1 MELTTLHIAFIIIT
15 FIILVALLLKKEI
28 VIPCI
33 VGILVIGFIYSLSIV
48 NPDTKQHLS
57 IGESLIKSVQT
68 LNNSIVNSFIELLG
82 IIVVIALVVSM
93 SKAMISLGADEVM
106 MHPIRKII
114 KNNKAAFWIIGFTM
128 LIVSWLIWPSPA
140 VALIGA
146 LLLPVA
152 GEVGLPVI
160 WAAVSMNIFGHG
172 IGLSSDFVI
181 QGAPSITAKAA
192 GLDPNAVMRASIPL
206 WITMSVVTAGVAFF
220 MMLREMMANKATQS
234 ETKKELVLKEIKKPV
249 LARWIAFIMPLCFIA
264 DIAVMIHYKING
276 GDATALVAGTA
287 LILTCVITILDKGLG
302 QALETSTDH
311 IKEGFKFA
319 MKIFAPVIVIAAF
332 FFLGSEGF
340 AQKVLGPDATG
351 LLNDIGLWLSAH
363 VPLSK
368 LTMILTTSSVGFITG
383 LDGSGFS
390 GLPLV
395 GSIAQ
400 TFSSVG
406 HVNVASLAALG
417 QIITVWVGGGTI
429 IPWGVI
435 PVAAICG
442 VEATELA
449 RKNLIPVLCGFAA
462 TIVVGLFLI

>member
-15 FIILVALLLKKEI
+15 IIILIALLFKKEI

-33 VGILVIGFIYSLSIV
+33 AGILVIGFVYTGNV
-48 NPDTKQHLS
+48 
-57 IGESLIKSVQT
+57 IKSVQI
-68 LNNSIVNSFIELLG
+68 LNNAVISSFTELLG

-93 SKAMISLGADEVM
+93 SKAMIALGADEVM
-106 MHPIRKII
+106 MHPVRRII

-128 LIVSWLIWPSPA
+128 LIVSWFIWPSPA

-160 WAAVSMNIFGHG
+160 WAAVAMNIFGHG

-192 GLDPNAVMRASIPL
+192 GVDPSAVMKASIPL

-220 MMLREMMANKATQS
+220 MMVKETKANKAS
-234 ETKKELVLKEIKKPV
+234 KNVEKKEFMLKEVKKPK
-249 LARWIAFIMPLCFIA
+249 LALFIAIFMPFAFIVDIIA
-264 DIAVMIHYKING
+264 MVKFDIKG

-287 LILTCVITILDKGLG
+287 LILTCLITILDKGLG
-302 QALETSTDH
+302 EALEITTDH
-311 IKEGFKFA
+311 VKEGFKFA

-332 FFLGSEGF
+332 FFLGSQEF
-340 AQKVLGPDATG
+340 AQKVLSPDAPG
-351 LLNDIGLWLSAH
+351 ILNDIGLWLSVH

-368 LTMILTTSSVGFITG
+368 FTMILTTSSVGFITG

-400 TFSSVG
+400 TFASVG
-406 HVNVASLAALG
+406 HINVASLAALG

-442 VEATELA
+442 VEATDLA
-449 RKNLIPVLCGFAA
+449 RKNLIPVLCGMAA

>member
-1 MELTTLHIAFIIIT
+1 MELTALHIAFIIIT
-15 FIILVALLLKKEI
+15 IVILAALLFKKEI

-33 VGILVIGFIYSLSIV
+33 AGTLTIGFIYSGSI
-48 NPDTKQHLS
+48 
-57 IGESLIKSVQT
+57 IKAIQI
-68 LNNSIVNSFIELLG
+68 LNSAIINSFIELLG

-93 SKAMISLGADEVM
+93 SKAMIDLGADEVM
-106 MHPIRKII
+106 MHPVRKII

-146 LLLPVA
+146 LLIPVA
-152 GEVGLPVI
+152 GEVGLPII

-172 IGLSSDFVI
+172 MGLSSDFVI

-192 GLDPNAVMRASIPL
+192 GIDSNEVMMASIPL

-220 MMLREMMANKATQS
+220 MMLREMKQNKVS
-234 ETKKELVLKEIKKPV
+234 ETTVKKEFVLKEIKKPG
-249 LARWIAFIMPLCFIA
+249 LARFVAVLMPLSFIT
-264 DIAVMIHYKING
+264 DIVIMIRFKING

-287 LILTCVITILDKGLG
+287 IILTCVITILDKGLG
-302 QALETSTDH
+302 QALESTTNH

-319 MKIFAPVIVIAAF
+319 MKIFAPVIIIASF

-351 LLNDIGLWLSAH
+351 LLNDIGLWLSSH

-368 LTMILTTSSVGFITG
+368 LAIVLSTSAVGAITG

-400 TFSSVG
+400 TFASAG
-406 HVNVASLAALG
+406 HINVAALAALG
-417 QIITVWVGGGTI
+417 QMITIWVGGGTI

-449 RKNLIPVLCGFAA
+449 RKNFIPVLCGFVAMV
-462 TIVVGLFLI
+462 IVGLFLI

>member
-1 MELTTLHIAFIIIT
+1 MTLTSLHIAFIIIT
-15 FIILVALLLKKEI
+15 LIILIALLFKKEI

-33 VGILVIGFIYSLSIV
+33 AGILIIGFIYSGSI
-48 NPDTKQHLS
+48 
-57 IGESLIKSVQT
+57 IKSIQI
-68 LNNSIVNSFIELLG
+68 LNNALINSFIELLG

-93 SKAMISLGADEVM
+93 SKAMIDLGADEVM
-106 MHPIRKII
+106 MHPVRKII

-146 LLLPVA
+146 LLIPVA

-160 WAAVSMNIFGHG
+160 WAAVAMNIFGHG

-192 GLDPNAVMRASIPL
+192 GLDVNQVIKASIPL

-220 MMLREMMANKATQS
+220 MMLREMKLNKNTLVV
-234 ETKKELVLKEIKKPV
+234 EKKELVMKEIKKPGLAKFIAV
-249 LARWIAFIMPLCFIA
+249 LMPLAFIA
-264 DIAVMIHYKING
+264 DIAVMIKFKING

-287 LILTCVITILDKGLG
+287 LILTCIITILDKGIG
-302 QALETSTDH
+302 QALETATDH
-311 IKEGFKFA
+311 VKEGFKFA

-332 FFLGSEGF
+332 FFMGSEGF

-351 LLNDIGLWLSAH
+351 LLNDIGLWISSQ

-368 LTMILTTSSVGFITG
+368 LTMILTTSSVGAITG

-400 TFSSVG
+400 TFASAG
-406 HVNVASLAALG
+406 HINVAYLAALG

-449 RKNLIPVLCGFAA
+449 RKNLIPVLCGFGA
-462 TIVVGLFLI
+462 TIVVALFLI